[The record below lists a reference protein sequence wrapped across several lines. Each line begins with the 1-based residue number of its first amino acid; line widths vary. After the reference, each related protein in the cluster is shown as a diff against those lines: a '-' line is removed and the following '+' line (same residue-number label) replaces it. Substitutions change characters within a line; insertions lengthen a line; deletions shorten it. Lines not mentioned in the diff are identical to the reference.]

1 MTSTRIDQLR
11 GAGRL
16 AVEAATGVTEVV
28 EAMHAT
34 IAAGP
39 AVLGRPL
46 ARPARRVTG
55 AIYGG
60 IRGMV
65 RLAGEGVDGTLVAV
79 APLLDASDRPPGTA
93 RAVLNGVVGDHLEE
107 TGNPLAIPM
116 SFTHQGLQLDPAAI
130 PADVTG
136 KLLVLVHGSS
146 MSDQQW
152 RRKGHD
158 HGAALAR
165 DLGYTPIYLRYNS
178 GRHISTNGRELDALL
193 EELVSGWPVP
203 LEDLAIIGFSMG
215 GLVARSACHFGEA
228 EGREWR
234 PRLRKL
240 ICLGAPHHGSPL
252 ERSGQW
258 LHLLL
263 GVSRYSA
270 PIARMGR
277 LRSAGVTDLR
287 FGYERDEHWEGDDRF
302 ALRPDRRTEVDLPA
316 GVECYAIAATRAP
329 LPQDRLPGDGLVSV
343 DSALGLHARAELSLD
358 VPADHQW
365 IGYGMGHVDLL
376 GSQEAYEVLK
386 RWLSDQERAS

>member
-1 MTSTRIDQLR
+1 MTSARIDQLR
-11 GAGRL
+11 GASRL
-16 AVEAATGVTEVV
+16 VLEAATGVTEVV

-46 ARPARRVTG
+46 ARPAQQVTG
-55 AIYGG
+55 ALYGG
-60 IRGMV
+60 IRGVM
-65 RLAGEGVDGTLVAV
+65 RLVGAGVDGALAAV
-79 APLLDASDRPPGTA
+79 APLLGSSEPPPGTA
-93 RAVLNGVVGDHLEE
+93 RAILNGVVGDHLDE
-107 TGNPLAIPM
+107 TSNPLAIPM
-116 SFTHQGLQLDPAAI
+116 GLTLDGRPLEPAAI
-130 PADVTG
+130 PAEVTG

-146 MSDQQW
+146 MSDRQW
-152 RRKGHD
+152 LRDGHD

-178 GRHISTNGRELDALL
+178 GLHISTNGRNLDILL

-215 GLVARSACHFGEA
+215 GLVARSACQFGQV
-228 EGREWR
+228 EGRDWR
-234 PRLRKL
+234 SRLHKL
-240 ICLGAPHHGSPL
+240 IVLGAPHHGSPV
-252 ERSGQW
+252 ERGGQW
-258 LHLLL
+258 LQLVL

-316 GVECYAIAATRAP
+316 GVECYAMAATRAP
-329 LPQDRLPGDGLVSV
+329 LPQDRLPGDGLVTV
-343 DSALGLHARAELSLD
+343 DSALGIHARAELSLD